1 MRSRSFLLPLVLL
14 SLSSCEGARR
24 LDSDAPPQEIEIVAY
39 QWGYRPEVMRLKKN
53 QTYRFRLR
61 SIDVA
66 HGFTCAEL
74 GVHVVIPPKD
84 QGEVEFLLTP
94 TRKGEFIARSNERA
108 SGPGRRR
115 MSLPIFV
122 Y

>member
-1 MRSRSFLLPLVLL
+1 MRSRSLLLL
-14 SLSSCEGARR
+14 SALLLLASCEGAQR
-24 LDSDAPPQEIEIVAY
+24 LDPNAPPQEVEITAY

-53 QTYRFRLR
+53 QTYRFRLH

-74 GVHVVIPPKD
+74 GIDVAIPSKD
-84 QGEVEFLLTP
+84 QGEVEVLLTP
-94 TRKGEFIARSNERA
+94 TKKGEFIARSNARS